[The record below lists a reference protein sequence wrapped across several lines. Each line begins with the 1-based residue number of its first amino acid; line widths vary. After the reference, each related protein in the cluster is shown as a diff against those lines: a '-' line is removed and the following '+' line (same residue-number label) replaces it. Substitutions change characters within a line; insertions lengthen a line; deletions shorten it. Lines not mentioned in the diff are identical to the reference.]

1 MRFVVSHPS
10 QRTRRMGSGTLF
22 RNFTP
27 ILLDIVTINGYIA
40 TMTSKELKRWL
51 EKQGATFTPGKGSH
65 LHVEVNG
72 KFSVLPMHGKDLGLL
87 ANAIK
92 KQLGLK

>member
-1 MRFVVSHPS
+1 V
-10 QRTRRMGSGTLF
+10 
-22 RNFTP
+22 
-27 ILLDIVTINGYIA
+27 
-40 TMTSKELKRWL
+40 TSKELKRWL

-65 LHVEVNG
+65 LHVELNG
-72 KFSVLPMHGKDLGLL
+72 KFSVLPLHGKDLGPL

>member
-1 MRFVVSHPS
+1 M
-10 QRTRRMGSGTLF
+10 
-22 RNFTP
+22 
-27 ILLDIVTINGYIA
+27 ILLDNVTIYGYTI

-51 EKQGATFTPGKGSH
+51 EKRGATFTPGKGSH
-65 LHVEVNG
+65 LHVEING

-87 ANAIK
+87 ANTIK

>member
-1 MRFVVSHPS
+1 LFV
-10 QRTRRMGSGTLF
+10 
-22 RNFTP
+22 FT
-27 ILLDIVTINGYIA
+27 ISLDFVTVNGYIK
-40 TMTSKELKRWL
+40 TVTSKELKRWL

-65 LHVEVNG
+65 LHVELNG
-72 KFSVLPMHGKDLGLL
+72 RFSVLPLHGKDLGPL

>member
-1 MRFVVSHPS
+1 
-10 QRTRRMGSGTLF
+10 MGSGTLF

-87 ANAIK
+87 ANTIK